1 METSP
6 DLSVV
11 VLTYNT
17 RKLTLACLRSLYTQA
32 DIARCEVIVVDNAS
46 GDRTAEVVAE
56 AFAQVQ
62 LIRAEKNLG
71 FGGGNNLGLIAAR
84 GRYVLLLNS
93 DTEVQPDALS
103 ALIDFM
109 DAHPEAGA
117 CGPMLLNTDGS
128 LQPSG
133 RALLTAG
140 SVFLDMTRLYR
151 LTRRSVFLEPG
162 RDYDQVKQ
170 VGEIS
175 GAALLIR
182 RAIFERI
189 GGFDTGLF
197 LFYEDVDLCKRVGDA
212 GFGVYYV
219 PQAKVVHHWGGTM
232 RKVSQIAYQAGQDS
246 LRYYFAKHHSWRA
259 QFVISALLAAKEL
272 ALTLAAIVRGRRN
285 EYYFHRRLLARLTKP
300 MDV

>member
-1 METSP
+1 MTSP

-17 RKLTLACLRSLYTQA
+17 RKLTLACLHALFGQPE
-32 DIARCEVIVVDNAS
+32 IARCEVIVVDNAS
-46 GDRTAEVVAE
+46 GDQTAEVVAE
-56 AFAQVQ
+56 EYPGAQ
-62 LIRAEKNLG
+62 LIHAPKNLG

-93 DTEVQPDALS
+93 DTEVQPGALL
-103 ALIDFM
+103 ALINFM

-133 RALLTAG
+133 RALPTAG
-140 SVFLDMTRLYR
+140 TVFLDMTRLYR
-151 LTRRSVFLEPG
+151 LTRRDVFVEPG
-162 RDYDQVKQ
+162 RDYNQVKR

-182 RAIFERI
+182 RSLYERI

-219 PQAKVVHHWGGTM
+219 PEAKVVHHWGGTM
-232 RKVSQIAYQAGQDS
+232 QKISELAYRAGQDS
-246 LRYYFAKHHSWRA
+246 LRYYFAKHHRRPA
-259 QFVISALLAAKEL
+259 QVFVASLLFLKEI
-272 ALTLAAIVRGRRN
+272 AFTLLSIARGRRG
-285 EYYFHRRLLARLTKP
+285 EYYFHRKMLARLTKP
-300 MDV
+300 VDR

>member
-1 METSP
+1 
-6 DLSVV
+6 VV

-17 RKLTLACLRSLYTQA
+17 RTLTLACLRSLYAQA
-32 DIARCEVIVVDNAS
+32 DIAHCEVIVVDNAS
-46 GDRTAEVVAE
+46 GDQTAEAVAE

-62 LIRAEKNLG
+62 LIRAPKNLG

-93 DTEVQPDALS
+93 DTEVQPGALG

-109 DAHPEAGA
+109 DTHPEAGA

-133 RALLTAG
+133 RALPTAG

-151 LTRRSVFLEPG
+151 LTRRDVFVEPG
-162 RDYDQVKQ
+162 RDYNQVKR

-182 RAIFERI
+182 HSLYERI

-212 GFGVYYV
+212 GFGVFYV
-219 PQAKVVHHWGGTM
+219 PAAKVIHHWGGTM
-232 RKVSQIAYQAGQDS
+232 STISETAYRAGQDS
-246 LRYYFAKHHSWRA
+246 LRYYFAKHHLRPA
-259 QFVISALLAAKEL
+259 QVFVASLLMMKEI
-272 ALTLAAIVRGRRN
+272 AYTLMSIARGRRP
-285 EYYFHRRLLARLTKP
+285 EYYFHRNLLSRLMKP
-300 MDV
+300 VDH

>member
-1 METSP
+1 MNSP

-17 RKLTLACLRSLYTQA
+17 RKLTLACLRALYAQP

-46 GDRTAEVVAE
+46 GDHTAEAVAE

-62 LIRAEKNLG
+62 LILAPKNLG
-71 FGGGNNLGLIAAR
+71 FGGGNNLGLSAAR

-93 DTEVQPDALS
+93 DTEVQPGALS

-109 DAHPEAGA
+109 DAHPQAGA
-117 CGPMLLNTDGS
+117 CGPMLLNSDGS

-133 RALLTAG
+133 RALPTAG
-140 SVFLDMTRLYR
+140 SIFLDMTRLYR
-151 LTRRSVFLEPG
+151 LTRRNVFVEPG
-162 RDYDQVKQ
+162 RDYNQIKQ

-182 RAIFERI
+182 HSLYERI

-212 GFGVYYV
+212 GFGVFYV
-219 PQAKVVHHWGGTM
+219 PAAKVIHHWGGTM
-232 RKVSQIAYQAGQDS
+232 KTISETAYRAGQDS
-246 LRYYFAKHHSWRA
+246 LRYYFAKHHRRPA
-259 QFVISALLAAKEL
+259 QVFVAALLAAKEL
-272 ALTLAAIVRGRRN
+272 ALALASIARGRRT
-285 EYYFHRRLLARLTKP
+285 EYSFHRKLLSRLMKP
-300 MDV
+300 VER

>member
-1 METSP
+1 MTPP

-17 RKLTLACLRSLYTQA
+17 RKLTLTCLRSLYDQD
-32 DIARCEVIVVDNAS
+32 DIARSEVIVVDNAS
-46 GDRTAEVVAE
+46 GDRTAEAVAE
-56 AFAQVQ
+56 AFPQVQ

-84 GRYVLLLNS
+84 GRHVLLLNS
-93 DTEVQPDALS
+93 DTEVQSGALS
-103 ALIDFM
+103 ALINFM

-117 CGPMLLNTDGS
+117 CGPMLLNSDGS

-133 RALLTAG
+133 RALPTAG

-151 LTRRSVFLEPG
+151 LTRRDVFVERG
-162 RDYDQVKQ
+162 RDYNQVKR

-182 RAIFERI
+182 RSLYERI

-212 GFGVYYV
+212 GFGVFYV
-219 PQAKVVHHWGGTM
+219 PEARVVHHWGGTM
-232 RKVSQIAYQAGQDS
+232 QKISELAYRAGQDS
-246 LRYYFAKHHSWRA
+246 LRYYFAKHHRRPA
-259 QFVISALLAAKEL
+259 QIFIAALLAMKEL
-272 ALTLAAIVRGRRN
+272 AFTLLSIARGRRG
-285 EYYFHRRLLARLTKP
+285 EYYFHRKLLARLMKP
-300 MDV
+300 VDR

>member
-1 METSP
+1 MTPP

-17 RKLTLACLRSLYTQA
+17 RKLTLACLRSLYAQA
-32 DIARCEVIVVDNAS
+32 EIARCEVIVVDNAS
-46 GDRTAEVVAE
+46 GDRTAEAVAE
-56 AFAQVQ
+56 EYTGAQ
-62 LIRAEKNLG
+62 LIRAPKNLG

-84 GRYVLLLNS
+84 GRHVLLLNS
-93 DTEVQPDALS
+93 DTEVQPGALS
-103 ALIDFM
+103 ALIAFM

-133 RALLTAG
+133 RALPTAG

-151 LTRRSVFLEPG
+151 LTRRDVFVEPG
-162 RDYDQVKQ
+162 RDYNQVKR

-182 RAIFERI
+182 HALYERI

-212 GFGVYYV
+212 GFGVFYV
-219 PQAKVVHHWGGTM
+219 PEAKVMHHWGGTM
-232 RKVSQIAYQAGQDS
+232 KKISETAYRAGQDS
-246 LRYYFAKHHSWRA
+246 LRYYFAKHHRRPA
-259 QFVISALLAAKEL
+259 QIFVAVLLLMKEI
-272 ALTLAAIVRGRRN
+272 AFTLASIARGRRH
-285 EYYFHRRLLARLTKP
+285 EYYFHRKMLSRLMKP
-300 MDV
+300 LDR

>member
-1 METSP
+1 MTPP

-17 RKLTLACLRSLYTQA
+17 RKLTLACLRSLYAQA
-32 DIARCEVIVVDNAS
+32 EIARCEVIVVDNAS
-46 GDRTAEVVAE
+46 GDRTAEAVAE
-56 AFAQVQ
+56 EYPEAQ
-62 LIRAEKNLG
+62 LIRAPKNLG

-84 GRYVLLLNS
+84 GRHVLLLNS
-93 DTEVQPDALS
+93 DTEVQPGALS
-103 ALIDFM
+103 ALIEFM

-133 RALLTAG
+133 RPLPTAG

-151 LTRRSVFLEPG
+151 LTRRDVFVEPG
-162 RDYDQVKQ
+162 RDYNQVKR

-182 RAIFERI
+182 HALYERI

-212 GFGVYYV
+212 GFGVFYV
-219 PQAKVVHHWGGTM
+219 PEAKVMHHWGGTM
-232 RKVSQIAYQAGQDS
+232 KKISETAYRAGQDS
-246 LRYYFAKHHSWRA
+246 LRYYFAKHHRRPA
-259 QFVISALLAAKEL
+259 QIFVAVLLLMKEI
-272 ALTLAAIVRGRRN
+272 AFTLASIARGRRH
-285 EYYFHRRLLARLTKP
+285 EYYFHRKMLSRLMKP
-300 MDV
+300 LDR